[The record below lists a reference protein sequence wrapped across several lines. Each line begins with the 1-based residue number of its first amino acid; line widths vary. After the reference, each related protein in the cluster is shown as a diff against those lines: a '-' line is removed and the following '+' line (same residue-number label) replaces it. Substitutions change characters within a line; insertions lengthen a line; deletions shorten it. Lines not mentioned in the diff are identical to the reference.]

1 MEYDKKQRIYKTVML
16 IILVAIITFI
26 ATTIFIYNYL
36 GNNKDTKYVMLPT
49 IDKGVTSEI
58 SKVKAI
64 IDKYYMGD
72 IDEQELLDS
81 ALVGYVEGLNDE
93 YSEYIPKSEMES
105 FEAETTGNYNGI
117 GIYYGKTTDNKIVIV
132 SPIKDSPAAKAGL
145 LPGDEILKV
154 DDYEVTSESTLTD
167 LSNIIKGEVGKS
179 VKLKIQRGDQ
189 ILEFDVPRENIKL
202 HQINTEVLE
211 NQIGYMD
218 IYSFDEGTSDQFKD
232 KYNELKEQGIKGLI
246 IDLRNNPGGIVK
258 EATGIADAMLEKG
271 KTILITKDK
280 DGKEEITKS
289 EEDPIVV
296 DVPIILLTNNN
307 SASAAEILAGALK
320 DNGVAKIIGEKT
332 YGKGVIQN
340 VFTLSSGAGLKIT
353 TNEYFTPNNNKINKI
368 GIEPDIEVSLPE
380 DIEDE
385 LNIPFEQD
393 TQLKRAI
400 EELK

>member
-1 MEYDKKQRIYKTVML
+1 MEYDKKQRIYKTIML

-49 IDKGVTSEI
+49 IDKGVSSEI

-64 IDKYYMGD
+64 IDKYYMGEF
-72 IDEQELLDS
+72 DEQELLDS
-81 ALVGYVEGLNDE
+81 ALVGYVDGLNDE

-202 HQINTEVLE
+202 HQVYTEVLE

-232 KYNELKEQGIKGLI
+232 KYNELKEKGIKALI

-271 KTILITKDK
+271 KIILITKDK

-289 EEDPIVV
+289 EEDPIV
-296 DVPIILLTNNN
+296 DVPVILLTNNN
-307 SASAAEILAGALK
+307 SASASEILAGALK
-320 DNGVAKIIGEKT
+320 DNGVAKIVGEKT

-340 VFTLSSGAGLKIT
+340 VFTLSTGAGLKIT

-380 DIEDE
+380 ELKDE

>member
-1 MEYDKKQRIYKTVML
+1 MEYDKKQRIYKTIML

-49 IDKGVTSEI
+49 IDKGVSSEI

-64 IDKYYMGD
+64 IDKYYMGEF
-72 IDEQELLDS
+72 DEQELLDS
-81 ALVGYVEGLNDE
+81 ALVGYVDGLNDE

-117 GIYYGKTTDNKIVIV
+117 GIYYGKTTDNKMVIV

-179 VKLKIQRGDQ
+179 VKLKIKRGDQ

-202 HQINTEVLE
+202 HQIYTEVLD

-218 IYSFDEGTSDQFKD
+218 IYSFDEGTSEQFKN
-232 KYNELKEQGIKGLI
+232 KYNELKEKGIKGLI
-246 IDLRNNPGGIVK
+246 IDLRNNPGGIVQ
-258 EATGIADAMLEKG
+258 EATGIADAMIEKG

-280 DGKEEITKS
+280 DGKEEITES
-289 EEDPIVV
+289 EEEPIV
-296 DVPIILLTNNN
+296 DVPVILLTNNN
-307 SASAAEILAGALK
+307 SASASEILAGALK
-320 DNGVAKIIGEKT
+320 DNGVARIVGEKT

-380 DIEDE
+380 ELKDE
-385 LNIPFEQD
+385 LSIPFEKD

-400 EELK
+400 EEFQ

>member
-1 MEYDKKQRIYKTVML
+1 MEYDKKQRIYKTIML

-58 SKVKAI
+58 SKVKGI
-64 IDKYYMGD
+64 IDKYYMGEV
-72 IDEQELLDS
+72 DEQELLDS
-81 ALVGYVEGLNDE
+81 ALIGYVAGLNDE

-202 HQINTEVLE
+202 HQVYTEVLE

-218 IYSFDEGTSDQFKD
+218 IYSFDEGTCDQFKD
-232 KYNELKEQGIKGLI
+232 KYNELKEKGIKALI

-289 EEDPIVV
+289 EEDPIV
-296 DVPIILLTNNN
+296 DVPVILLTNNN
-307 SASAAEILAGALK
+307 SASASEILAGALK
-320 DNGVAKIIGEKT
+320 DNGVAKIVGEKT

-340 VFTLSSGAGLKIT
+340 VFTLSTGAGLKIT

-380 DIEDE
+380 ELKDE

>member
-1 MEYDKKQRIYKTVML
+1 MEYDKKQRIYKTIML

-49 IDKGVTSEI
+49 IDKGVSSEI

-64 IDKYYMGD
+64 IDKYYMGEF
-72 IDEQELLDS
+72 DEQELLDS
-81 ALVGYVEGLNDE
+81 ALVGYVDGLNDE

-117 GIYYGKTTDNKIVIV
+117 GIYYGKTTDNKMVIV

-179 VKLKIQRGDQ
+179 VKLKIKRGDQ

-202 HQINTEVLE
+202 HQIYTEVLD

-218 IYSFDEGTSDQFKD
+218 IYSFDEGTSEQFKN
-232 KYNELKEQGIKGLI
+232 KYNELKEKGIKGLI
-246 IDLRNNPGGIVK
+246 IDLRNNPGGIVQ
-258 EATGIADAMLEKG
+258 EATGIADAMIEKG

-280 DGKEEITKS
+280 DGKEEITES
-289 EEDPIVV
+289 EEEPIV
-296 DVPIILLTNNN
+296 DVPVILLTNNN
-307 SASAAEILAGALK
+307 SASASEILAGALK
-320 DNGVAKIIGEKT
+320 DNGVARIVGEKT

-353 TNEYFTPNNNKINKI
+353 TNEYFTPNNSKINKI

-380 DIEDE
+380 NLEDE

>member
-1 MEYDKKQRIYKTVML
+1 
-16 IILVAIITFI
+16 
-26 ATTIFIYNYL
+26 
-36 GNNKDTKYVMLPT
+36 
-49 IDKGVTSEI
+49 
-58 SKVKAI
+58 
-64 IDKYYMGD
+64 MGEV
-72 IDEQELLDS
+72 DEQELLDS
-81 ALVGYVEGLNDE
+81 ALIGYVAGLNDE

-202 HQINTEVLE
+202 HQVYTEVLE

-232 KYNELKEQGIKGLI
+232 KYNELKEKGIKALI

-289 EEDPIVV
+289 EEDPIV
-296 DVPIILLTNNN
+296 DVPVILLTNNN
-307 SASAAEILAGALK
+307 SASASEILAGALK
-320 DNGVAKIIGEKT
+320 DNGVAKIVGEKT

-340 VFTLSSGAGLKIT
+340 VFTLSTGAGLKIT

-380 DIEDE
+380 ELKDE

>member
-1 MEYDKKQRIYKTVML
+1 MEYDKKQRIYKTIML

-49 IDKGVTSEI
+49 VDKGISSEI
-58 SKVKAI
+58 SKVKTI
-64 IDKYYMGD
+64 IDKYYMGE

-117 GIYYGKTTDNKIVIV
+117 GIYYGKTTDNKVVIV

-145 LPGDEILKV
+145 LPGDMILQV

-167 LSNIIKGEVGKS
+167 ISNIIKGEVGKS
-179 VKLKIQRGDQ
+179 VKLKIQRGDE
-189 ILEFDVPRENIKL
+189 ILEFDVTRENIKL
-202 HQINTEVLE
+202 HQISTEVLE

-218 IYSFDEGTSDQFKD
+218 IYSFDEGTADEFKE
-232 KYNELKEQGIKGLI
+232 KYNELKEQGVKGLI
-246 IDLRNNPGGIVK
+246 IDLRNNPGGIVQ

-280 DGKEEITKS
+280 DGKEEITESK
-289 EEDPIVV
+289 EDPIV
-296 DVPIILLTNNN
+296 DVPVILLTNNN
-307 SASAAEILAGALK
+307 SASASEILAGALK
-320 DNGVAKIIGEKT
+320 DNGVARIVGEKT

-380 DIEDE
+380 ELKDE
-385 LNIPFEQD
+385 LSIPFEQD

-400 EELK
+400 EEFQ

>member
-1 MEYDKKQRIYKTVML
+1 M
-16 IILVAIITFI
+16 
-26 ATTIFIYNYL
+26 
-36 GNNKDTKYVMLPT
+36 
-49 IDKGVTSEI
+49 
-58 SKVKAI
+58 
-64 IDKYYMGD
+64 
-72 IDEQELLDS
+72 
-81 ALVGYVEGLNDE
+81 
-93 YSEYIPKSEMES
+93 
-105 FEAETTGNYNGI
+105 
-117 GIYYGKTTDNKIVIV
+117 
-132 SPIKDSPAAKAGL
+132 
-145 LPGDEILKV
+145 
-154 DDYEVTSESTLTD
+154 TD

-202 HQINTEVLE
+202 HQVYTEVLE

-232 KYNELKEQGIKGLI
+232 KYNELKEKGIKALI

-289 EEDPIVV
+289 EEDPIV
-296 DVPIILLTNNN
+296 DVPVILLTNNN
-307 SASAAEILAGALK
+307 SASASEILAGALK
-320 DNGVAKIIGEKT
+320 DNGVAKIVGEKT

-340 VFTLSSGAGLKIT
+340 VFTLSTGAGLKIT

-380 DIEDE
+380 ELKDE

>member
-1 MEYDKKQRIYKTVML
+1 MEYDKKQRIYKTIML

-58 SKVKAI
+58 SKVKGI

-202 HQINTEVLE
+202 HQVYTEVLE

-232 KYNELKEQGIKGLI
+232 KYNELKEKGIKALI

-271 KTILITKDK
+271 KIILITKDK

-289 EEDPIVV
+289 EEDPIV
-296 DVPIILLTNNN
+296 DVPVILLTNNN
-307 SASAAEILAGALK
+307 SASASEILAGALK
-320 DNGVAKIIGEKT
+320 DNGVAKIVGEKT

-340 VFTLSSGAGLKIT
+340 VFTLSTGAGLKIT

-380 DIEDE
+380 ELKDE

>member
-1 MEYDKKQRIYKTVML
+1 MEYDKKQRIYKTIML

-49 IDKGVTSEI
+49 IDKGVSSEI

-64 IDKYYMGD
+64 IDKYYMGEF
-72 IDEQELLDS
+72 DEQELLDS
-81 ALVGYVEGLNDE
+81 ALVGYVDGLNDE

-202 HQINTEVLE
+202 HQVYTEVLE

-232 KYNELKEQGIKGLI
+232 KYNELKEKGIKALI

-289 EEDPIVV
+289 EEDPIV
-296 DVPIILLTNNN
+296 DVPVILLTNNN
-307 SASAAEILAGALK
+307 SASASEILAGALK
-320 DNGVAKIIGEKT
+320 DNGVAKIVGEKT

-340 VFTLSSGAGLKIT
+340 VFTLSTGAGLKIT

-380 DIEDE
+380 ELKDE

>member
-1 MEYDKKQRIYKTVML
+1 MEYDKKQRIYKTIML

-49 IDKGVTSEI
+49 IDKGVSSEI

-64 IDKYYMGD
+64 IDKYYMGEF
-72 IDEQELLDS
+72 DEQELLDS
-81 ALVGYVEGLNDE
+81 ALVGYVDGLNDE
-93 YSEYIPKSEMES
+93 YSEYIPKSEMEN
-105 FEAETTGNYNGI
+105 FETKTTRKYNGI
-117 GIYYGKTTDNKIVIV
+117 GIYYGKTTDNKMVIV

-179 VKLKIQRGDQ
+179 VKLKIKRGDQ

-202 HQINTEVLE
+202 HQIYTEVLD

-218 IYSFDEGTSDQFKD
+218 IYSFDEGTSEQFKN
-232 KYNELKEQGIKGLI
+232 KYNELKEKGIKGLI
-246 IDLRNNPGGIVK
+246 IDLRNNPGGIVQ
-258 EATGIADAMLEKG
+258 EATGIADAMIEKG

-280 DGKEEITKS
+280 DGKEEITES
-289 EEDPIVV
+289 EEEPIV
-296 DVPIILLTNNN
+296 DVPVILLTNNN
-307 SASAAEILAGALK
+307 SASASEILAGALK
-320 DNGVAKIIGEKT
+320 DNGVARIVGEKT
-332 YGKGVIQN
+332 YGKCVIQN

-380 DIEDE
+380 ELKDE
-385 LNIPFEQD
+385 LSIPFEKD

-400 EELK
+400 EEFQ

>member
-1 MEYDKKQRIYKTVML
+1 MEYDKKQRIYKTIML

-49 IDKGVTSEI
+49 IDKGVSSEI

-64 IDKYYMGD
+64 IDKYYMGEF
-72 IDEQELLDS
+72 DEQELLDS
-81 ALVGYVEGLNDE
+81 ALVGYVDGLNDE

-117 GIYYGKTTDNKIVIV
+117 GIYYGKTTDNKMVIV

-179 VKLKIQRGDQ
+179 VKLKIKRGDQ

-202 HQINTEVLE
+202 HQIYTEVLD

-218 IYSFDEGTSDQFKD
+218 IYSFDEGTSEQFKN
-232 KYNELKEQGIKGLI
+232 KYNELKEKGIKGLI
-246 IDLRNNPGGIVK
+246 IDLRNNPGGIVQ
-258 EATGIADAMLEKG
+258 EATGIADAMIEKG

-280 DGKEEITKS
+280 DGKEEITES
-289 EEDPIVV
+289 EEEPIV
-296 DVPIILLTNNN
+296 DVPVILLTNNN
-307 SASAAEILAGALK
+307 SASASEILAGALK
-320 DNGVAKIIGEKT
+320 DNGVAKIVGEKT

-380 DIEDE
+380 ELKDE
-385 LNIPFEQD
+385 LSIPFEKD

-400 EELK
+400 EEFQ

>member
-1 MEYDKKQRIYKTVML
+1 MEYDKKQRIYKTIML

-58 SKVKAI
+58 SKVKGI
-64 IDKYYMGD
+64 IDKYYMGEV
-72 IDEQELLDS
+72 DEQELLDS
-81 ALVGYVEGLNDE
+81 ALIGYVAGLNDE

-117 GIYYGKTTDNKIVIV
+117 GIYYGKTTDNKMVIV

-179 VKLKIQRGDQ
+179 VKLKIKRGDQ

-202 HQINTEVLE
+202 HQIYTEVLD

-218 IYSFDEGTSDQFKD
+218 IYSFDEGTSEQFKN
-232 KYNELKEQGIKGLI
+232 KYNELKEKGIKGLI
-246 IDLRNNPGGIVK
+246 IDLRNNPGGIVQ
-258 EATGIADAMLEKG
+258 EATGIADAMIEKG

-280 DGKEEITKS
+280 DGKEEITES
-289 EEDPIVV
+289 EEEPIV
-296 DVPIILLTNNN
+296 DVPVILLTNNN
-307 SASAAEILAGALK
+307 SASASEILAGALK
-320 DNGVAKIIGEKT
+320 DNGVAKIVGEKT

-353 TNEYFTPNNNKINKI
+353 TNEYFTPNNSKINKI

-380 DIEDE
+380 NLEDE

>member
-1 MEYDKKQRIYKTVML
+1 MEYDKKQRIYKTIML

-58 SKVKAI
+58 SKVKGI
-64 IDKYYMGD
+64 IDKYYMGEV
-72 IDEQELLDS
+72 DEQELLDS
-81 ALVGYVEGLNDE
+81 ALIGYVAGLNDE

-202 HQINTEVLE
+202 HQVYTEVLE

-232 KYNELKEQGIKGLI
+232 KYNELKEKGIKALI

-289 EEDPIVV
+289 EEDPIV
-296 DVPIILLTNNN
+296 DVPVILLTNNN
-307 SASAAEILAGALK
+307 SASASEILAGALK
-320 DNGVAKIIGEKT
+320 DNGVAKIVGEKT

-340 VFTLSSGAGLKIT
+340 VFTLSTGAGLKIT

-380 DIEDE
+380 ELKDE

>member
-1 MEYDKKQRIYKTVML
+1 MEYDKKQRIYKTIML

-49 IDKGVTSEI
+49 IDKGVSSEI

-64 IDKYYMGD
+64 IDKYYMGEF
-72 IDEQELLDS
+72 DEQELLDS
-81 ALVGYVEGLNDE
+81 ALVGYVDGLNDE

-117 GIYYGKTTDNKIVIV
+117 GIYYGKTTDNKMVIV

-179 VKLKIQRGDQ
+179 VKLKIKRGDQ

-202 HQINTEVLE
+202 HQIYTEVLD

-218 IYSFDEGTSDQFKD
+218 IYSFDEGTSEQFKN
-232 KYNELKEQGIKGLI
+232 KYNELKEKGIKGLI
-246 IDLRNNPGGIVK
+246 IDLRNNPGGIVQ
-258 EATGIADAMLEKG
+258 EATGIADAMIEKG

-280 DGKEEITKS
+280 DGKEEITES
-289 EEDPIVV
+289 EEEPIV
-296 DVPIILLTNNN
+296 DVPVILLTNNN
-307 SASAAEILAGALK
+307 SASASEILAGALK
-320 DNGVAKIIGEKT
+320 DNGVAKIVGEKT

-353 TNEYFTPNNNKINKI
+353 TNEYFTPNNSKINKI

-380 DIEDE
+380 NLEDE

>member
-1 MEYDKKQRIYKTVML
+1 MEYDKKQRIYKTIML

-49 IDKGVTSEI
+49 IDKGVSSEI

-64 IDKYYMGD
+64 IDKYYMGEF
-72 IDEQELLDS
+72 DEQELLDS
-81 ALVGYVEGLNDE
+81 ALVGYVDGLNDE

-105 FEAETTGNYNGI
+105 FEAETTGNYIGI
-117 GIYYGKTTDNKIVIV
+117 GIYYGKTTDNKMVIV

-179 VKLKIQRGDQ
+179 VKLKIKRGDQ

-202 HQINTEVLE
+202 HQIYTEVLD

-218 IYSFDEGTSDQFKD
+218 IYSFDEGTSEQFKN
-232 KYNELKEQGIKGLI
+232 KYNELKEKGIKGLI
-246 IDLRNNPGGIVK
+246 IDLRNNPGGIVQ
-258 EATGIADAMLEKG
+258 EATGIADAMIEKG

-280 DGKEEITKS
+280 DGKEEITES
-289 EEDPIVV
+289 EEEPIV
-296 DVPIILLTNNN
+296 DVPVILLTNNN
-307 SASAAEILAGALK
+307 SASASEILAGALK
-320 DNGVAKIIGEKT
+320 DNGVAKIVGEKT

-353 TNEYFTPNNNKINKI
+353 TNEYFTPNNSKINKI

-380 DIEDE
+380 NLEDE

>member
-1 MEYDKKQRIYKTVML
+1 MEYDKKQRIYKTIML

-58 SKVKAI
+58 SKVKGI
-64 IDKYYMGD
+64 IDKYYMGEV
-72 IDEQELLDS
+72 DEQELLDS
-81 ALVGYVEGLNDE
+81 ALIGYVAGLNDE

-202 HQINTEVLE
+202 HQVYTEVLE

-232 KYNELKEQGIKGLI
+232 KYNELKEKGIKALI

-271 KTILITKDK
+271 KIILITKDK

-289 EEDPIVV
+289 EEDPIV
-296 DVPIILLTNNN
+296 DVPVILLTNNN
-307 SASAAEILAGALK
+307 SASASEILAGALK
-320 DNGVAKIIGEKT
+320 DNGVAKIVGEKT

-340 VFTLSSGAGLKIT
+340 VFTLSTGAGLKIT

-380 DIEDE
+380 ELKDE